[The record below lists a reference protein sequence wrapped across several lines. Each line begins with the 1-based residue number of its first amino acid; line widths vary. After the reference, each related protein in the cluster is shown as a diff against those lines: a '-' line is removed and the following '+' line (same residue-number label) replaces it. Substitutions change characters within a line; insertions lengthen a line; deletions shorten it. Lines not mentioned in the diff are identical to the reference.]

1 MYSLRRLA
9 VEFEPARPGDS
20 GESIYHR
27 FKSNPDCPLIA
38 VIDDNA
44 CPIGL
49 VERNSF
55 LVRLAGPYG
64 RSVYGERP
72 ISLIMESAP
81 LLVEA
86 DTDSG
91 VFARYALEGF
101 SGQLIKGFIVVD
113 NGRYLGVGA
122 ILDLLKATVAERAVN
137 EQQLRVL
144 AENLRRSNIDAERQR
159 RFAEAVIEHIPS
171 LVTVRSETDGV
182 FVLANKAGEAILGLD
197 RSEIVGKTVADI
209 TPRTLGKQ
217 LHNADKVLSR
227 LPPATIREIPFDL
240 HDSGRRLLRIAQI
253 PVAMPDDDSLILTVA
268 DDVTEASQAIS
279 RIEQLAHND
288 ILTGLPNR
296 AAFQEKLDETLR
308 IVDRSS
314 EIGVPI
320 EAALLIIDI
329 DRFKSVNDV
338 FGHSLGDAVLREV
351 AERLRDVIQ
360 PEGMPTRLGGDEFAA
375 IITGRGVEAMA
386 EALAQRLTEL
396 LAQPFH
402 CSGRSVQLGGSVG
415 IALYPRDASHAED
428 LIQHADL
435 ALYRAKAEGKGTWRR
450 FSAGMQASLVQK
462 NQLEYDLRNALGK
475 GELGVHFQPIRDI
488 DGSQIAGFEALMR
501 WHHPQLGAV
510 SPATFI
516 PIAEETGI
524 IGPMGEWIFRQACTM
539 ACRLPDAMTM
549 AVNISAV
556 QFGLPGFVGS
566 VIHALATSGLA
577 PHRLEIEVTESVFI
591 HDEAQVLKIINLL
604 RDLGVR
610 IALDDFGTGF
620 ASLSYL
626 HRLPFDKIKIDMS
639 FVQGLPGN
647 TASTA
652 IIGAVSRLARE
663 LGMITTAEGVET
675 PEQLAAVTEL
685 GCTQAQGFLIGQ
697 PCADPHSFLPLPLL
711 PESRASQKVG

>member
-1 MYSLRRLA
+1 M
-9 VEFEPARPGDS
+9 
-20 GESIYHR
+20 
-27 FKSNPDCPLIA
+27 
-38 VIDDNA
+38 
-44 CPIGL
+44 
-49 VERNSF
+49 
-55 LVRLAGPYG
+55 
-64 RSVYGERP
+64 
-72 ISLIMESAP
+72 
-81 LLVEA
+81 
-86 DTDSG
+86 
-91 VFARYALEGF
+91 
-101 SGQLIKGFIVVD
+101 
-113 NGRYLGVGA
+113 
-122 ILDLLKATVAERAVN
+122 
-137 EQQLRVL
+137 
-144 AENLRRSNIDAERQR
+144 
-159 RFAEAVIEHIPS
+159 
-171 LVTVRSETDGV
+171 
-182 FVLANKAGEAILGLD
+182 FVLANKAGEAMLGLD
-197 RSEIVGKTVADI
+197 RSEIVGKTVAEI
-209 TPRTLGKQ
+209 TPRALGRQ
-217 LHNADKVLSR
+217 LQSADRILSR
-227 LPPATIREIPFDL
+227 LPPATIREIPFEL
-240 HDSGRRLLRIAQI
+240 HDAGDARLLRIAQI

-268 DDVTEASQAIS
+268 DDVTEASQAIA
-279 RIEQLAHND
+279 RIEQLAHYD

-296 AAFQEKLDETLR
+296 AAFQEKLDATLG

-329 DRFKSVNDV
+329 DRFKSVNDL

-351 AERLRDVIQ
+351 AERLRSVIA
-360 PEGMPTRLGGDEFAA
+360 PEGMPIRLGGDEFAA
-375 IITGRGVEAMA
+375 IITGRGVEHMA
-386 EALAQRLTEL
+386 EALAQRLTER
-396 LAQPFH
+396 LAQPFT

-415 IALYPRDASHAED
+415 IAIYPHDASHADD
-428 LIQHADL
+428 LIQHADM

-462 NQLEYDLRNALGK
+462 NQLEYDLRNALAK

-488 DGSQIAGFEALMR
+488 AGSHITGFEALMR
-501 WHHPQLGAV
+501 WDHPRLGPV
-510 SPATFI
+510 SPASFI
-516 PIAEETGI
+516 PIAEETGL
-524 IGPMGEWIFRQACTM
+524 IGPMGEWIFRQACAM
-539 ACRLPDAMTM
+539 ACQLPDPMTI

-675 PEQLAAVTEL
+675 PEQLAAVTAL
-685 GCTQAQGFLIGQ
+685 GCTQAQGFLFGQ
-697 PCADPHSFLPLPLL
+697 PCADPHVFLAELP
-711 PESRASQKVG
+711 ASQKVA

>member
-9 VEFEPARPGDS
+9 VDFEPARPGDS

-27 FKSNPDCPLIA
+27 FKGNPDCPLIA
-38 VIDDNA
+38 VIDDKA

-113 NGRYLGVGA
+113 QGRYLGVGA

-144 AENLRRSNIDAERQR
+144 AENLRKSNLDAERQR

-197 RSEIVGKTVADI
+197 RSEIVGKTVAEI
-209 TPRTLGKQ
+209 SPRALGRQ
-217 LHNADKVLSR
+217 LQSADKILSR

-240 HDSGRRLLRIAQI
+240 HDAGDARLLRIAQI

-279 RIEQLAHND
+279 RIEQLAHYD

-296 AAFQEKLDETLR
+296 AAFQEKLAETLG
-308 IVDRSS
+308 IVDRSG

-329 DRFKSVNDV
+329 DRFKSVNDL

-351 AERLRDVIQ
+351 AERLRSVIE

-375 IITGRGVEAMA
+375 LITARGVEAMA
-386 EALAQRLTEL
+386 ESLAQRLTEL
-396 LAQPFH
+396 LAQPFL
-402 CSGRSVQLGGSVG
+402 CAGRSVQLGGSVG
-415 IALYPRDASHAED
+415 IAVYPRDASRAED
-428 LIQHADL
+428 LIQHADM
-435 ALYRAKAEGKGTWRR
+435 ALYRAKAEGKSTWRR
-450 FSAGMQASLVQK
+450 FNAGMQASLLQK
-462 NQLEYDLRNALGK
+462 NQLEYDLRNALAK
-475 GELGVHFQPIRDI
+475 GELGVHFQPIRDLASERI
-488 DGSQIAGFEALMR
+488 TGFEALMR
-501 WHHPQLGAV
+501 WDHPRLGAV
-510 SPATFI
+510 SPASFI
-516 PIAEETGI
+516 PIAEESGM
-524 IGPMGEWIFRQACTM
+524 IGPMGEWIFRQACAM
-539 ACRLPDAMTM
+539 ACRLPDGMTI

-566 VIHALATSGLA
+566 VIHALAASGLE

-591 HDEAQVLKIINLL
+591 HDEAQVLRIINLL

-675 PEQLAAVTEL
+675 PEQLAAVTAL
-685 GCTQAQGFLIGQ
+685 GCTQAQGYLIGH
-697 PCADPHSFLPLPLL
+697 PVADPQAFLPVP
-711 PESRASQKVG
+711 PASQKVA

>member
-9 VEFEPARPGDS
+9 VKFEPARRDDS

-38 VIDDNA
+38 VIDKNS

-72 ISLIMESAP
+72 ISLIMEAAP

-91 VFARYALEGF
+91 VFASYALDGF

-122 ILDLLKATVAERAVN
+122 IIDLLKATVAERAIN

-144 AENLRRSNIDAERQR
+144 AENLRKSNIAAERQR

-197 RSEIVGKTVADI
+197 RSEIVGKTAVQIIPQA
-209 TPRTLGKQ
+209 LGRQ
-217 LHNADKVLSR
+217 LHDADRLLAK
-227 LPPATIREIPFDL
+227 LPPATIREVPFDL
-240 HDSGRRLLRIAQI
+240 HADGRKRLLRIAQI
-253 PVAMPDDDSLILTVA
+253 PVPMPDDDSLILTVA

-279 RIEQLAHND
+279 RIEQLAHYD

-296 AAFQEKLDETLR
+296 AAFQDKLDETLR
-308 IVDRSS
+308 IVDRSGQ
-314 EIGVPI
+314 IGVAI
-320 EAALLIIDI
+320 DAALLIIDI

-338 FGHSLGDAVLREV
+338 FGHALGDTVLREV
-351 AERLRDVIQ
+351 ADRLRGVIQ
-360 PEGMPTRLGGDEFAA
+360 PEGFPTRLGGDEFAA
-375 IITGRGVEAMA
+375 IITGRGVEDMA
-386 EALAQRLTEL
+386 EQMAQRLTEL

-415 IALYPRDASHAED
+415 IAVYPRDASHAED
-428 LIQHADL
+428 LIQHADM

-450 FSAGMQASLVQK
+450 FSQRMQASLLQK
-462 NQLEYDLRNALGK
+462 NQLEGDLRHALNK

-488 DGSQIAGFEALMR
+488 AGSHITGFEALMR
-501 WHHPQLGAV
+501 WNHPRLGAV
-510 SPATFI
+510 SPGTFI
-516 PIAEETGI
+516 PIAEETGL
-524 IGPMGEWIFRQACTM
+524 IGPMGEWIFRQACDM
-539 ACRLPDAMTM
+539 ACKLPDHMTM

-556 QFGLPGFVGS
+556 QFALPGFVSS
-566 VIHALATSGLA
+566 VIQALAMAGLA

-591 HDEAQVLKIINLL
+591 HDEAQVLKIIRLL

-620 ASLSYL
+620 ASLAYL

-652 IIGAVSRLARE
+652 IINAVSRLAQQ

-675 PEQLAAVTEL
+675 CEQLQAVTDL

-697 PCADPHSFLPLPLL
+697 PSANPHAFLD
-711 PESRASQKVG
+711 AYQKAQKVA